1 MNPGGLI
8 VPNSI
13 SSTQENTLAIN
24 DQSSGGWANSPAA
37 QALKKMQANP
47 RVKYVVVIVPADA
60 CPACQNL
67 TGTYP
72 KDQVPPLP
80 YDECSHPAG
89 CCAFYLP
96 YLDEIYP

>member
-1 MNPGGLI
+1 MDTDSTFHLPDRSDDAWE
-8 VPNSI
+8 NS
-13 SSTQENTLAIN
+13 A
-24 DQSSGGWANSPAA
+24 AA
-37 QALKKMQANP
+37 QALRRMQANP
-47 RVKYVVVIVPADA
+47 RVKYIIINVPDDA

-80 YDECSHPAG
+80 VGLCSHPLG
-89 CCAFYLP
+89 CRAFYAP